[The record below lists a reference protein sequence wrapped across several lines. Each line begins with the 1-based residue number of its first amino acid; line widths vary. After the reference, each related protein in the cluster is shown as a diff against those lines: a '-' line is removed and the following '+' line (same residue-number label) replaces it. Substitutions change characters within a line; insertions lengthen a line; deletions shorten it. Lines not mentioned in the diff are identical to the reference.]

1 VVTTEETVEIRSH
14 QQYNTAAVSSSA
26 TNMVV
31 SYDNINKH
39 TTYIIREWPLNWPEQ
54 SSARHIGGARFV
66 GQEMFVGI
74 EYVLQMYSTR

>member
-1 VVTTEETVEIRSH
+1 
-14 QQYNTAAVSSSA
+14 
-26 TNMVV
+26 MVV

-66 GQEMFVGI
+66 GQEMFIGI